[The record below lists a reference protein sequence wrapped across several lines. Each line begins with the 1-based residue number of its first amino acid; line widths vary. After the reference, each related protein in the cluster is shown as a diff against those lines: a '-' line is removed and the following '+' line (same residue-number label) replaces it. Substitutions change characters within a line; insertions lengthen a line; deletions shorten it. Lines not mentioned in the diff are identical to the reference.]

1 MQYTKLTTNCIFPL
15 VYKQNIAECMQIH
28 LYYLSLKYRNTHM
41 QKLNEIFTPDKL
53 KHRHVAALSVTSR
66 SWCSQSS
73 INSSVNTLDYVE
85 V

>member
-1 MQYTKLTTNCIFPL
+1 MHGDTTLLF
-15 VYKQNIAECMQIH
+15 VTY
-28 LYYLSLKYRNTHM
+28 LYQNTHM

-53 KHRHVAALSVTSR
+53 KHRYVAALSVTSR

-73 INSSVNTLDYVE
+73 INSSVNTLHYVQ